1 MANLEFQHEL
11 WQAFFSTSILL
22 VISTRNQ
29 QEMDTAEE
37 ERLNVEI
44 LSNHSNFKLFLGLAL
59 CLLITMC

>member
-22 VISTRNQ
+22 V
-29 QEMDTAEE
+29 DTAEE

-59 CLLITMC
+59 CLLLTMC